1 MISMKDIAKECGVS
15 IATVSKAL
23 NDHSDIG
30 EATKK
35 LVCDTAKRLGY
46 LPNSSARALKTNRTY
61 NIGVLFVDDDDS
73 GLRHDYFSH
82 ILNSFKVTAEDK
94 GYDITF
100 IGRKTAASYMTY
112 YEHSLY
118 RGIDGVVIA
127 AVNFDN
133 SEVIELANGRLPV
146 VTIDYAY
153 QNRTAVMSDNALGM
167 RQLVSYIHSLG
178 HSKIAYICGND
189 TAVTKVRVQSFMD
202 TMKEYGLDVPPEYL
216 KRGAYRDAE
225 ITSRLTAE
233 LLSLKERPT
242 CIIYPDDFSAF
253 GGINMIKSFGL
264 SIPNDISIAGYDGLN
279 IAKIVE
285 PKLTTIEQDSESLG
299 REAAL
304 HLIKQIEDPDNFKVE
319 KVVIQGKL
327 LTGNSVRRL
336 V

>member
-35 LVCDTAKRLGY
+35 LVRDTAKRLGY

-61 NIGVLFVDDDDS
+61 NLGVLFVDDDSS
-73 GLRHDYFSH
+73 GLCHDYFSH
-82 ILNSFKVTAEDK
+82 VLESFKVTAEDK

-100 IGRKTAASYMTY
+100 LGRKSANSYMTY

-118 RGIDGVVIA
+118 RGLDGVVIA
-127 AVNFDN
+127 AVDFRND
-133 SEVIELANGRLPV
+133 EVIELIEGRLPV
-146 VTIDYAY
+146 VTIDYKFS
-153 QNRTAVMSDNALGM
+153 NRTAIMSDNALGM

-178 HSKIAYICGND
+178 HSRIAYICAND
-189 TAVTKVRVQSFMD
+189 TAVTKVRLQSFID
-202 TMKEYGLDVPPEYL
+202 TMNEYGLEIPEGYI
-216 KRGAYRDAE
+216 RHGVYRDAE

-233 LLSLKERPT
+233 LLSFKEKPT
-242 CIIYPDDFSAF
+242 CIIYPDDLSAF

-264 SIPNDISIAGYDGLN
+264 SIPDDISVAGYDGLN

-285 PKLTTIEQDSESLG
+285 PKLTTIEQDSFSLG
-299 REAAL
+299 REAAIR
-304 HLIKQIEDPDNFKVE
+304 LINQIEEPEGFKVE
-319 KVVIQGKL
+319 KVIIEGKL
-327 LTGNSVRRL
+327 LTGNSVKRIY
-336 V
+336 

>member
-35 LVCDTAKRLGY
+35 LVCETAKRLGY

-61 NIGVLFVDDDDS
+61 NIGVLFVDDDAS

-82 ILNSFKVTAEDK
+82 IFNSFKVTAEEK

-127 AVNFDN
+127 AVNFNN
-133 SEVIELANGRLPV
+133 SEVLELANGRLPV
-146 VTIDYAY
+146 VTIDYVFN
-153 QNRTAVMSDNALGM
+153 NRTAVMSDNALGM

-233 LLSLKERPT
+233 LLSLKDRPT
-242 CIIYPDDFSAF
+242 CIIYPDDFSAI

-264 SIPNDISIAGYDGLN
+264 SIPDDISIAGYDGLN
-279 IAKIVE
+279 IAKIME

-304 HLIKQIEDPDNFKVE
+304 HLIKQIEDPDNFEVK
-319 KVVIQGKL
+319 KIVIQGKL
-327 LTGNSVRRL
+327 LTGNSVGRL

>member
-30 EATKK
+30 KATKQ

-46 LPNSSARALKTNRTY
+46 LPNLSARALKTNRTY
-61 NIGVLFVDDDDS
+61 NLGVLFVEGDSS
-73 GLRHDYFSH
+73 GLTHDYFSH

-127 AVNFDN
+127 NVTFDN
-133 SEVIELANGRLPV
+133 SEVIELVNGRVPV
-146 VTIDYAY
+146 VTIDYLFN
-153 QNRTAVMSDNALGM
+153 NRTAVMSDNTLGM

-178 HSKIAYICGND
+178 HERIAFICGNN
-189 TAVTKVRVQSFMD
+189 TEVTKLRVQSFMD

-216 KRGAYRDAE
+216 KRGAYRDVE
-225 ITSRLTAE
+225 ITSRYTAE

-242 CIIYPDDFSAF
+242 CIIYPDDYAAI

-264 SIPNDISIAGYDGLN
+264 SIPDDISIAGYDGLN
-279 IAKIVE
+279 IAKILE
-285 PKLTTIEQDSESLG
+285 PKLTTIEQDVESIG

-304 HLIKQIEDPDNFKVE
+304 SLIKQIEDPDNYKVE
-319 KVVIQGKL
+319 KIILPSKL
-327 LTGNSVRRL
+327 LTGGSVKRL